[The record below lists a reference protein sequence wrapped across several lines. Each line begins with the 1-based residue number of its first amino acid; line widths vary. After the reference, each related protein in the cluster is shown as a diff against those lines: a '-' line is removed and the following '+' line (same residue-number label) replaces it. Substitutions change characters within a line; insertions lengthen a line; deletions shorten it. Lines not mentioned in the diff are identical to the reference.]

1 MLKHLHISHYAL
13 IEHLDIDLEQGYT
26 VITGETGAGKSI
38 LLGALGLLLG
48 ARADAHV
55 VKEGEQ
61 KCVVEAV
68 FSTEGLDLS
77 AFFAENDLEED
88 GNECI
93 IRRELTATGK
103 SRAFVNDSPVL
114 LGVLKPLGAR
124 LVDIHSQHQNL
135 LLGDE
140 DFLLQTLDLVADNA
154 GERDSYAKAF
164 AAYQQ
169 ASEALQ
175 QVTLQAQKDS
185 ADQELLAFQ
194 LQQLTEF
201 APREGEQQELEEE
214 QQLLAHAEEIKGSL
228 YQAAGLLSAEECDV
242 CQRIRQCEQALQAV
256 SAHLPLGDEL
266 AQRLESTRIEL
277 ADIKDEIETQ
287 LERVEFNPQ
296 RLEYVDERL
305 ARLYELEKKHR
316 VDSDAA
322 LVEVQQ
328 QLQHRLDAIENI
340 DEEVARLQKALDEA
354 HKRLLA
360 EAAVLTDTRR
370 KAADILSTEL
380 VQSIAT
386 LGMPNGKVQVQFSTR
401 PESTALGADAVS
413 LLFSA
418 NKGVAPQN
426 VQDIASGGE
435 VSRLML
441 GLKAFTARYRQLPTI
456 IFDEIDT
463 GVSGTMAESMGRL
476 MKELSKHCQ
485 VICIT
490 HLPQIAALGTSH
502 FRVYKQE
509 DAAGTHSHIADLSPN
524 ERVNEIANMLSG
536 AEITE
541 AAISNAKALLKIF

>member
-68 FSTEGLDLS
+68 FSTEGLSLS

-154 GERDSYAKAF
+154 EERDSYAKAF

-169 ASEALQ
+169 ASEGLQ

-185 ADQELLAFQ
+185 AEQELLAFQ

-228 YQAAGLLSAEECDV
+228 YQAAELLSADECDV
-242 CQRIRQCEQALQAV
+242 CQRLRQCEQALQAV

-266 AQRLESTRIEL
+266 AQRLESSRIEL

-287 LERVEFNPQ
+287 LERVEFDPQ

-305 ARLYELEKKHR
+305 ARLYELEKKHH
-316 VDSDAA
+316 VESDAA

-360 EAAVLTDTRR
+360 EADRLTDTRR

-401 PESTALGADAVS
+401 PEPTALGADAMS

-502 FRVYKQE
+502 FRVYKEE

>member
-13 IEHLDIDLEQGYT
+13 IEQLDIDLEQGYT

-68 FSTEGLDLS
+68 FSTEGLNLS

-140 DFLLQTLDLVADNA
+140 DFLLQALDLVADNA

-164 AAYQQ
+164 AAYRQ

-185 ADQELLAFQ
+185 AEQELLAFQ

-242 CQRIRQCEQALQAV
+242 CQRLRQCEQALQAV

-305 ARLYELEKKHR
+305 ASLYELEKKHH
-316 VDSDAA
+316 VESDAA

-354 HKRLLA
+354 HERLLA

-401 PESTALGADAVS
+401 PEPTVLGADAVS

-509 DAAGTHSHIADLSPN
+509 DAAGTHSHIASLSPD
-524 ERVNEIANMLSG
+524 ERITEIAHMLSG
-536 AEITE
+536 AEVSE
-541 AAISNAKALLKIF
+541 AAISNAKALLKIL

>member
-13 IEHLDIDLEQGYT
+13 IEHLDIDLDQGYT

-88 GNECI
+88 DNECI

-154 GERDSYAKAF
+154 GEREAYAQAF

-169 ASEALQ
+169 ASEGLQ

-185 ADQELLAFQ
+185 AEQELLAFQ

-242 CQRIRQCEQALQAV
+242 CQRLRQCEQALQAV
-256 SAHLPLGDEL
+256 SAHLPLSNEL
-266 AQRLESTRIEL
+266 AQRLESSRIEL

-305 ARLYELEKKHR
+305 ARLYELEKKHH
-316 VDSDAA
+316 VESDAA

-328 QLQHRLDAIENI
+328 QLQHRIDAIENI
-340 DEEVARLQKALDEA
+340 DEEIARLQKALNEA
-354 HKRLLA
+354 HERLLA
-360 EAAVLTDTRR
+360 EADRLTDTRR

-401 PESTALGADAVS
+401 PEPTVLGADAVS

-536 AEITE
+536 AEVSE
-541 AAISNAKALLKIF
+541 AAINNAKALLKIL

>member
-77 AFFAENDLEED
+77 SFFTENDLEED
-88 GNECI
+88 GDECI

-185 ADQELLAFQ
+185 AEQELLAFQ
-194 LQQLTEF
+194 LLQLTEF

-228 YQAAGLLSAEECDV
+228 YQTAGLLSAEECDV
-242 CQRIRQCEQALQAV
+242 CQRLRQCEQALQAV

-287 LERVEFNPQ
+287 LEHVEFNPQ

-305 ARLYELEKKHR
+305 ARLYELQKKHH

-322 LVEVQQ
+322 LVEVQL
-328 QLQHRLDAIENI
+328 QLQHRIDAIENI
-340 DEEVARLQKALDEA
+340 DEEVARIQKALDEA
-354 HKRLLA
+354 HKRLLT

-401 PESTALGADAVS
+401 PEPTALGADAVS

-509 DAAGTHSHIADLSPN
+509 DATGTHSHIADLSPN

>member
-77 AFFAENDLEED
+77 AFFAKNDLEED

-114 LGVLKPLGAR
+114 LNVLKPLGAR

-175 QVTLQAQKDS
+175 QVTLQAEKDS
-185 ADQELLAFQ
+185 AEQELLAFQ

-214 QQLLAHAEEIKGSL
+214 QQLLAHTEEIKGSL

-256 SAHLPLGDEL
+256 SAHLPLSNEL

-305 ARLYELEKKHR
+305 ARLYELQKKHH
-316 VDSDAA
+316 VESDAA

-401 PESTALGADAVS
+401 PEPTVLGADAVS

-502 FRVYKQE
+502 FRVYKEE

-536 AEITE
+536 AEVSE
-541 AAISNAKALLKIF
+541 AAINNAKALLKIF

>member
-114 LGVLKPLGAR
+114 LNVLKPLGAR

-140 DFLLQTLDLVADNA
+140 DFLLQPLDLVADNA
-154 GERDSYAKAF
+154 DEREEYTQAF

-228 YQAAGLLSAEECDV
+228 YQAAGLLSADEYDV
-242 CQRIRQCEQALQAV
+242 CQRLRQCEQALQAV

-360 EAAVLTDTRR
+360 EAAALTDTRR

-401 PESTALGADAVS
+401 PEPTALGADAVS

-502 FRVYKQE
+502 FRVYKEE

>member
-185 ADQELLAFQ
+185 AEQELLAFQ

-242 CQRIRQCEQALQAV
+242 CQRLRQCEQALQAV

-322 LVEVQQ
+322 LVEVLQ

-340 DEEVARLQKALDEA
+340 DEEIARLQKALDEA

-360 EAAVLTDTRR
+360 EADRLTDTRR

-401 PESTALGADAVS
+401 PEPTALGADAVS

-502 FRVYKQE
+502 FRVYKEE
-509 DAAGTHSHIADLSPN
+509 DAAGTHSHIASLSPD
-524 ERVNEIANMLSG
+524 ERITEIAHMLSG
-536 AEITE
+536 AEVSE

>member
-77 AFFAENDLEED
+77 AFFTENDLEED

-185 ADQELLAFQ
+185 AEQELLAFQ
-194 LQQLTEF
+194 LLQLTEF

-228 YQAAGLLSAEECDV
+228 YQAAGLLSADECDV
-242 CQRIRQCEQALQAV
+242 CQRLRQCEQALQAV

-305 ARLYELEKKHR
+305 ARLYELEKKHH
-316 VDSDAA
+316 VKSDAA

-401 PESTALGADAVS
+401 PEPTALGADAVS

-490 HLPQIAALGTSH
+490 HQPQIAALGTSH

-509 DAAGTHSHIADLSPN
+509 DDAGTHSHIADLSPN

-536 AEITE
+536 AEVSE
-541 AAISNAKALLKIF
+541 AAINNAKALLKIF

>member
-13 IEHLDIDLEQGYT
+13 IESLDIDLERGYT

-55 VKEGEQ
+55 VKDGEQ

-68 FSTEGLDLS
+68 FDTEGLDLA
-77 AFFAENDLEED
+77 AFFAENDLED
-88 GNECI
+88 NGGECI

-135 LLGDE
+135 LLGNE
-140 DFLLQTLDLVADNA
+140 DFLLQTLDLVAGNT
-154 GERDSYAKAF
+154 GEREAYAMAF
-164 AAYQQ
+164 TAYQ
-169 ASEALQ
+169 EACSALE
-175 QVTLQAQKDS
+175 QVMLQARKDS
-185 ADQELLAFQ
+185 AEQELLAFQ
-194 LQQLTEF
+194 LQQLAEF

-214 QQLLAHAEEIKGSL
+214 QQLLAHAEEIKGNL
-228 YQAAGLLSAEECDV
+228 FQAAGHFSNEECDL
-242 CQRIRQCEQALQAV
+242 CQRLRQCEQTLRGVGSHLALAE
-256 SAHLPLGDEL
+256 EL
-266 AQRLESTRIEL
+266 AQRIESARIEL

-296 RLEYVDERL
+296 RLEYVDERI
-305 ARLYELEKKHR
+305 ARLYELQKKHG
-316 VDSDAA
+316 VETDAA
-322 LVEVQQ
+322 LIAIQQ

-340 DEEVARLQKALDEA
+340 DEEVARLQKAVDES
-354 HKRLLA
+354 HKHVL
-360 EAAVLTDTRR
+360 EKAAALTETRR
-370 KAADILSTEL
+370 KAADTLAAEL

-386 LGMPNGKVQVQFSTR
+386 LGMPHGKVMMQIDAKSEPG
-401 PESTALGADAVS
+401 PEGTDAVT

-418 NKGVAPQN
+418 NKGVTPQD

-441 GLKAFTARYRQLPTI
+441 ALKAFTARYRQLPTI

-476 MKELSKHCQ
+476 MKELADHCQ

-502 FRVYKQE
+502 FRVYKEE
-509 DAAGTHSHIADLSPN
+509 DATGTHSHIAALGTE
-524 ERVNEIANMLSG
+524 ERVVEIANMLSG
-536 AEITE
+536 AELTD
-541 AAISNAKALLKIF
+541 AAISNAKTLLKIS

>member
-88 GNECI
+88 GDECI

-154 GERDSYAKAF
+154 DEREAYAQAF

-185 ADQELLAFQ
+185 AEQELLAFQ

-242 CQRIRQCEQALQAV
+242 CQRIRQCEQVLQAV

-305 ARLYELEKKHR
+305 ARLYELEKKHH

-340 DEEVARLQKALDEA
+340 DEEIARLQKALNEA
-354 HKRLLA
+354 HERLLA
-360 EAAVLTDTRR
+360 EAAALTDTRR

-401 PESTALGADAVS
+401 PEPTVLGADAVS

-502 FRVYKQE
+502 FRVYKEE
-509 DAAGTHSHIADLSPN
+509 DAAGTHSHIASLSPD
-524 ERVNEIANMLSG
+524 ERITEIAHMLSG
-536 AEITE
+536 AEVSE

>member
-185 ADQELLAFQ
+185 AEQELLAFQ

-242 CQRIRQCEQALQAV
+242 CQRLRQCEQALQAV

-305 ARLYELEKKHR
+305 ARLYELEKKHH
-316 VDSDAA
+316 VESDAA

-354 HKRLLA
+354 HKCLLA
-360 EAAVLTDTRR
+360 EADRLTDTRR

-401 PESTALGADAVS
+401 PEPTVLGADAVS

-509 DAAGTHSHIADLSPN
+509 DAAGTHSHIADLSPD
-524 ERVNEIANMLSG
+524 ERITEIAHMLSG
-536 AEITE
+536 AEVSE
-541 AAISNAKALLKIF
+541 AAISNAKALLKIL

>member
-68 FSTEGLDLS
+68 FSTEGLNLS

-103 SRAFVNDSPVL
+103 SRAFVNDIPVL

-185 ADQELLAFQ
+185 AEQELLAFQ

-242 CQRIRQCEQALQAV
+242 CQRLRQCEQALQAV

-305 ARLYELEKKHR
+305 ARLYELEKKHH
-316 VDSDAA
+316 VESDAA

-401 PESTALGADAVS
+401 PEPTALGADAVS

-502 FRVYKQE
+502 FRVYKEE
-509 DAAGTHSHIADLSPN
+509 DAAGTHSHIASLSPD
-524 ERVNEIANMLSG
+524 ERITEIAHMLSG
-536 AEITE
+536 AEVSE
-541 AAISNAKALLKIF
+541 AAINNAKALLKIF

>member
-185 ADQELLAFQ
+185 AEQELLAFQ

-201 APREGEQQELEEE
+201 APHEGEQQELEEE

-242 CQRIRQCEQALQAV
+242 CQRLRQCEQALQAV

-305 ARLYELEKKHR
+305 ARLYELEKKHH

-328 QLQHRLDAIENI
+328 QLQHRIDAIENI
-340 DEEVARLQKALDEA
+340 DEEIARLQKALNEA

-360 EAAVLTDTRR
+360 EAAALTDTRR

-401 PESTALGADAVS
+401 PEPTVLGADAVS

-476 MKELSKHCQ
+476 MKELADHCQ

-509 DAAGTHSHIADLSPN
+509 DAAGTHSHIATLSPD
-524 ERVNEIANMLSG
+524 ERITEIAHMLSG
-536 AEITE
+536 AEVSE
-541 AAISNAKALLKIF
+541 AAISNAKALLKIL

>member
-68 FSTEGLDLS
+68 FSTEGLNLS

-140 DFLLQTLDLVADNA
+140 DFLLQTLDLVAANA

-185 ADQELLAFQ
+185 AEQELLAFQ
-194 LQQLTEF
+194 LLQLTEF

-228 YQAAGLLSAEECDV
+228 YQAAGLLLADECDV
-242 CQRIRQCEQALQAV
+242 CQRLRQCEQALQAV

-305 ARLYELEKKHR
+305 ARLYELEKKHH

-328 QLQHRLDAIENI
+328 QLQHHLDAIENI

-401 PESTALGADAVS
+401 PEPTALGADSVS

-502 FRVYKQE
+502 FRVYKEE

-536 AEITE
+536 AEVSE
-541 AAISNAKALLKIF
+541 AAINNAKSLLKIF

>member
-77 AFFAENDLEED
+77 SFFTENDLEED
-88 GNECI
+88 GDECI

-185 ADQELLAFQ
+185 AEQELLAFQ
-194 LQQLTEF
+194 LLQLTEF

-228 YQAAGLLSAEECDV
+228 YQTAGLLSAEECDV
-242 CQRIRQCEQALQAV
+242 CQRLRQCEQALQAV

-287 LERVEFNPQ
+287 LEHVEFNPQ

-305 ARLYELEKKHR
+305 ARLYELQKKHH

-322 LVEVQQ
+322 LVEVQL
-328 QLQHRLDAIENI
+328 QLQHRIDAIENI
-340 DEEVARLQKALDEA
+340 DEEVARIQKALDEA
-354 HKRLLA
+354 HKRLLT

-401 PESTALGADAVS
+401 PEPTALGADAVS

-502 FRVYKQE
+502 FRVYKEE

-541 AAISNAKALLKIF
+541 AAISNAKALLKIL

>member
-140 DFLLQTLDLVADNA
+140 DFLLRTLDLVADNA

-185 ADQELLAFQ
+185 AEQELLAFQ

-214 QQLLAHAEEIKGSL
+214 QQLLAHAEEIKSSL
-228 YQAAGLLSAEECDV
+228 YQAAGLLSADEHDV
-242 CQRIRQCEQALQAV
+242 CQRLRQCEQALQAV

-287 LERVEFNPQ
+287 LEHVEFNPQ

-305 ARLYELEKKHR
+305 ARLYELEKKHH
-316 VDSDAA
+316 VESDAA
-322 LVEVQQ
+322 LVEVQL

-354 HKRLLA
+354 HKRLLT
-360 EAAVLTDTRR
+360 EAAALTDTRR

-401 PESTALGADAVS
+401 PEPTALGADAVS

-536 AEITE
+536 AEVSE
-541 AAISNAKALLKIF
+541 AAINNAKALLKIF

>member
-185 ADQELLAFQ
+185 AEQELLAFQ

-242 CQRIRQCEQALQAV
+242 CQRLRQCEQALQAV

-305 ARLYELEKKHR
+305 ARLYELEKKHH
-316 VDSDAA
+316 VESDVA
-322 LVEVQQ
+322 LVEVQL
-328 QLQHRLDAIENI
+328 QLQHRIDAIENI

-401 PESTALGADAVS
+401 PEPTVLGADAVS

-435 VSRLML
+435 MSRLML

>member
-124 LVDIHSQHQNL
+124 LVDIHSQHQNP

-185 ADQELLAFQ
+185 AEQELLAFQ
-194 LQQLTEF
+194 LLQLTEF

-228 YQAAGLLSAEECDV
+228 YQAAGLLSADEYDV
-242 CQRIRQCEQALQAV
+242 CQRLRQCEQALQAV

-305 ARLYELEKKHR
+305 ARLYELEKKHH

-328 QLQHRLDAIENI
+328 QLQHHLDAIENI

-401 PESTALGADAVS
+401 PEPTILGADSVS

-509 DAAGTHSHIADLSPN
+509 DAVGTHSHIATLPPD
-524 ERVNEIANMLSG
+524 ERITEIAHMLSG
-536 AEITE
+536 AEVSE
-541 AAISNAKALLKIF
+541 AAINNAKALLKIF